1 MSIGANLKQLRVKKN
16 QSLQQVA
23 DAVRASKA
31 HIWEIERG
39 ESKNPSMELLTK
51 LAAHFEVSVS
61 KLVGEEL
68 PSEEHEDLIVL
79 YRDMKDLNQE
89 DREYIKALARRLKEK
104 KGVS

>member
-1 MSIGANLKQLRVKKN
+1 MGDR
-16 QSLQQVA
+16 
-23 DAVRASKA
+23 
-31 HIWEIERG
+31 EG

-104 KGVS
+104 KEGS